1 MGESKRSGFA
11 LPAVLGILA
20 LTILACATVWRMQWV
35 NQQLLNVESHLIRNK
50 QIAEGIFPL
59 VVQDIIGFSATNSSF
74 ISLTPDSSTSLR
86 HFAGTDAQTHAFY
99 PTTAQERDKL
109 QVRLGNAMCQAGIC
123 APRTQVDL
131 SAEQWRNLLNQS
143 QPVSMADL
151 PSSNVSAFYWV
162 EVWLNANL
170 SELVGSSLIQTT
182 PAIPSTPSPFI
193 YRITVLVQDNTS
205 TPTSELTKPRPNT
218 LVIQAIWSRA
228 TETAQTGQWHSWKL
242 LA

>member
-1 MGESKRSGFA
+1 MVKTKRSGFA

-20 LTILACATVWRMQWV
+20 LTSLACATVWRMQWV
-35 NQQLLNVESHLIRNK
+35 NQQLLNVQSHLIRN
-50 QIAEGIFPL
+50 QHIAEGVLPL
-59 VVQDIIGFSATNSSF
+59 VAQDIVGLSARNSTF
-74 ISLTPDSSTSLR
+74 ISVTPDSSTSLR

-99 PTTAQERDKL
+99 PTNAQERDKL

-123 APRTQVDL
+123 APRTPVDL

-143 QPVSMADL
+143 QPLSMADL

-162 EVWLNANL
+162 EVWLNANV
-170 SELVGSSLIQTT
+170 SELVGSPLLQTT
-182 PAIPSTPSPFI
+182 PTVPSAPSPFI
-193 YRITVLVQDNTS
+193 YRITVLVQDASSN
-205 TPTSELTKPRPNT
+205 PTSELSKPRPNT

-228 TETAQTGQWHSWKL
+228 TATALTGQWHSWKL